1 MGLRLA
7 EGIDL
12 GRLSQLTGIAA
23 ADLLDIDA
31 VDKIAQL
38 GLIARDGD
46 HVTVTPQGM
55 PLLDAIL
62 PQIVKIEADAIA

>member
-12 GRLSQLTGIAA
+12 SRLSQRTGIAA
-23 ADLLDIDA
+23 ADLLDIEA

-38 GLIARDGD
+38 GLIARNAD

-62 PQIVKIEADAIA
+62 PQIVNIEADVAV

>member
-1 MGLRLA
+1 M
-7 EGIDL
+7 
-12 GRLSQLTGIAA
+12 
-23 ADLLDIDA
+23 DA

-38 GLIARDGD
+38 GLITREDN

-62 PQIVKIEADAIA
+62 PQIVKLEADAAA

>member
-1 MGLRLA
+1 
-7 EGIDL
+7 
-12 GRLSQLTGIAA
+12 
-23 ADLLDIDA
+23 LLDIDA

-38 GLIARDGD
+38 GLIARDAD

-62 PQIVKIEADAIA
+62 PQIVNIEADAIA